1 MSNLFAAR
9 LIGALFIIS
18 TGSYM
23 TASEL
28 ISTVWTLPDFLAQA
42 YPNKNMLTIAA
53 LLEFVNSAAVV
64 GIAVVIFPIIK
75 QFNERIALTY
85 LSFRVI
91 EAAMLLFGAI
101 AVLSLINVSKE
112 LLETSVTNVEYFHTM
127 AKVLRAERYINF
139 QLGMIPLA
147 LCGFILCI
155 TFYQYRLIPRVLSVL
170 GLLGYLLLLLK
181 VTSDFFAINLGGGLL
196 YIPGALFEIL
206 LPLWLFFKGF
216 HLPVKPQNTRSVC
229 DG

>member
-9 LIGALFIIS
+9 LVGALFIIS

-28 ISTVWTLPDFLAQA
+28 ISGVMSLPDFMEHA
-42 YPNKNMLTIAA
+42 YPNKNILTLSA

-64 GIAVVIFPIIK
+64 GIAVVMFPIVK
-75 QFNERIALTY
+75 QLSARIALTY
-85 LSFRVI
+85 LSFRII
-91 EAAMLLFGAI
+91 EAIMLLIGAV
-101 AVLSLINVSKE
+101 ALLSLVSVSKE
-112 LLETSVTNVEYFHTM
+112 LLETSSPNVEYLLSM
-127 AKVLRAERYINF
+127 AKILKAERYFSF

-147 LCGFILCI
+147 LCGFTLCV
-155 TFYQYRLIPRVLSVL
+155 TFYQHRLVPQILSAL
-170 GLLGYLLLLLK
+170 GLLGYLLLLVK

-196 YIPGALFEIL
+196 YIPGALFELL

-216 HLPVKPQNTRSVC
+216 HLVEKSYPPLPSNVI
-229 DG
+229 